1 MRVCSE
7 GGRAEV
13 QGCARVLCRNPQA
26 RVAGKSTPALRD
38 GGSQRA
44 LQYAKGLSKY
54 ANSRASGWRT
64 KCRTQ
69 RMRASKLTL
78 SLLVALLTPACQAS
92 LGSSDAGMRTDA
104 RGTDATVSLSDAPGV
119 DAPGIDAP
127 VAAEDA
133 FIPPGTDAYIP
144 ACTANC
150 AGRVCGDD
158 GCGGSCGSCAGT
170 CTAAGL
176 CEPPPDVCPRSDA
189 LGGHV
194 FPSTWREGQCLFIW
208 NRSDLPESGRPVI
221 RAHFDCS
228 ALYASAHYAD
238 GRVEFAGA
246 DLLGNMGLPVEQI
259 FNFCRTPPSG
269 GTCDRYSRPTC
280 AGIRSLANCQVL
292 FGWDCGGC
300 PGQGRLVRLRVGNDG
315 TIWTDHQHDDRTTW
329 GPVPGGNALQMGT
342 WPVAIEPYS
351 ELCFGEPTESPPCP

>member
-38 GGSQRA
+38 EGSQRA
-44 LQYAKGLSKY
+44 LQYAKGLSKH

-78 SLLVALLTPACQAS
+78 SLLFALLTPACQAS

-104 RGTDATVSLSDAPGV
+104 RGTDAMVSLSDAPGV
-119 DAPGIDAP
+119 DAPGVDAP
-127 VAAEDA
+127 GVDATVAAEDA

-221 RAHFDCS
+221 RAHFDGS
-228 ALYASAHYAD
+228 ALCQRALRGWPRGVRRGGSSRQYGPAGGA
-238 GRVEFAGA
+238 EFQ
-246 DLLGNMGLPVEQI
+246 LLPHTAFGWHL
-259 FNFCRTPPSG
+259 
-269 GTCDRYSRPTC
+269 
-280 AGIRSLANCQVL
+280 RSLFAPDL
-292 FGWDCGGC
+292 RGHSLAREL
-300 PGQGRLVRLRVGNDG
+300 PGALRVGLRWLPRSGPTGASARGQRRNDL
-315 TIWTDHQHDDRTTW
+315 DRSS
-329 GPVPGGNALQMGT
+329 AR
-342 WPVAIEPYS
+342 
-351 ELCFGEPTESPPCP
+351 